1 MEMITNVLLYGCLR
15 ATLERVRRLRRGMVF
30 FRSKVRPKPMQLDS
44 DIDHMYTMAQ
54 RTDMRVPGQYLAK
67 PSMTKQRLSHWR
79 TT

>member
-1 MEMITNVLLYGCLR
+1 
-15 ATLERVRRLRRGMVF
+15 MVF